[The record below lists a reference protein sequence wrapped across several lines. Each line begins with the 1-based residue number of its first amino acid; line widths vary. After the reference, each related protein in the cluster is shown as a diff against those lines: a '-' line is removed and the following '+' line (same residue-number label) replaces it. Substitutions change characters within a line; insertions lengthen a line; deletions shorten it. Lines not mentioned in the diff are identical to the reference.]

1 VKLSTIILE
10 NRFDQEAT
18 KLQGELRDMF
28 NNDDIHVSMGYYVK
42 DGPKASKG
50 YGKITYQQREEVD
63 PTEWKSLKN
72 ILQAKGLSIESE
84 GNYFDQD
91 DDRYYYPSIK
101 FEFDI

>member
-1 VKLSTIILE
+1 MKLSTIILE
-10 NRFDQEAT
+10 NRFEQEAEM
-18 KLQGELRDMF
+18 LQGELRDTF
-28 NNDDIHVSMGYYVK
+28 NNNNIHVSMGYYVK

-72 ILQAKGLSIESE
+72 TLQAKGLSIESE

>member
-1 VKLSTIILE
+1 MKLSTIILE
-10 NRFDQEAT
+10 NRFEQEAEM
-18 KLQGELRDMF
+18 LQGELRDTF
-28 NNDDIHVSMGYYVK
+28 NNNNIHVSMGYYVK